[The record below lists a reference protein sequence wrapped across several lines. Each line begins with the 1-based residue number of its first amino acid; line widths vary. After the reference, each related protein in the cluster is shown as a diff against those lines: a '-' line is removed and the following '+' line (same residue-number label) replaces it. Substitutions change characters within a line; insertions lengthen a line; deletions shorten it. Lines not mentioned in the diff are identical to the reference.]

1 MHKDFTCL
9 SFMVIIHFNENILV
23 MKMFQP
29 VVLYVCTMTLIMQS
43 TPFMHTHTAAQPTNV
58 SGFMDRFAY
67 YRDVRC
73 NGTENHPAECLGLQ
87 PEMASNQSCSGFTA
101 GVRCVQSKSC

>member
-1 MHKDFTCL
+1 M
-9 SFMVIIHFNENILV
+9 
-23 MKMFQP
+23 
-29 VVLYVCTMTLIMQS
+29 YVCTDNVLNI
-43 TPFMHTHTAAQPTNV
+43 FMHTHTAGQPTNV

-73 NGTENHPAECLGLQ
+73 NGTENSPAECLGLQ

-101 GVRCVQSKSC
+101 GVRCAQSKSYYGSISNYSIL

>member
-1 MHKDFTCL
+1 MHEDFTCNGC
-9 SFMVIIHFNENILV
+9 HFNENILTTTI
-23 MKMFQP
+23 FQS
-29 VVLYVCTMTLIMQS
+29 VVLYVCTMILIMQS
-43 TPFMHTHTAAQPTNV
+43 TPFMHTHTAARPTNV

-73 NGTENHPAECLGLQ
+73 NGTENNPAECLGLQ
-87 PEMASNQSCSGFTA
+87 PEMASVQPCSGFTA